1 MKIIDAHAHLRHNP
15 AGIDEI
21 VDSGIFE
28 QIWLMDLSRIGALN
42 GVEFATQEELLEIT
56 KRYPGFFLAFGF
68 LDLDNAVP
76 DDLDR
81 LVERGFSGLKPY
93 KPLHAYSDTSYF
105 PLYERAEKLQL
116 PILFHTGL
124 IAHGERYNG
133 GKVLHSYGP
142 EHARPGHLASIAEA
156 FPDLN
161 IIGGHQGWPYMEEME
176 QNIYYYRN
184 IYSDVS
190 GYMRSIHRLNEIFD
204 RQTHEGTG
212 RYFNEKMFFATD
224 EFYGEAAS
232 NSRAL
237 RLTQFWQN
245 YFEFVGELYY
255 RWGTPPEKEKFFRG
269 NAITLRQSFP
279 NS

>member
-1 MKIIDAHAHLRHNP
+1 MLTSDMKRIHQTFRTEFLPVMIEGFTQTVGIKHNT
-15 AGIDEI
+15 GTV
-21 VDSGIFE
+21 VDSQTNGI
-28 QIWLMDLSRIGALN
+28 
-42 GVEFATQEELLEIT
+42 
-56 KRYPGFFLAFGF
+56 K
-68 LDLDNAVP
+68 
-76 DDLDR
+76 
-81 LVERGFSGLKPY
+81 FSI
-93 KPLHAYSDTSYF
+93 F
-105 PLYERAEKLQL
+105 IRQ
-116 PILFHTGL
+116 
-124 IAHGERYNG
+124 
-133 GKVLHSYGP
+133 
-142 EHARPGHLASIAEA
+142 
-156 FPDLN
+156 
-161 IIGGHQGWPYMEEME
+161 QGWPYMEEME

-232 NSRAL
+232 NFRAL
-237 RLTQFWQN
+237 RLTQVWQN